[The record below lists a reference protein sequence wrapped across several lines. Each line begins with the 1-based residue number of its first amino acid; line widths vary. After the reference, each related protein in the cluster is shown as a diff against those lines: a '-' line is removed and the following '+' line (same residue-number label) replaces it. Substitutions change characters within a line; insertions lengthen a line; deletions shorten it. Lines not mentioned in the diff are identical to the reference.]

1 MINIL
6 ESLKRYLVTLLSIRM
21 KITLIMAATT
31 TLFIMR
37 QLVSS
42 KYKTLNRQSSVYVF
56 QGRNIGTVF
65 KMFTL
70 EQCCF

>member
-1 MINIL
+1 
-6 ESLKRYLVTLLSIRM
+6 M

-42 KYKTLNRQSSVYVF
+42 KYKAVSRKSSVYVI
-56 QGRNIGTVF
+56 QGRNIGKVF
-65 KMFTL
+65 KMFTI
-70 EQCCF
+70 EQGCF